1 MKEEYR
7 ELTFI
12 NICDQSSNVDDW
24 KKRSLDVQGISIIIN
39 AESMGKLMEEFGIDA
54 FPTHLIF
61 DKEGKLLK
69 TSVGYMSNQEFHD
82 FISNCL
88 K

>member
-1 MKEEYR
+1 
-7 ELTFI
+7 
-12 NICDQSSNVDDW
+12 
-24 KKRSLDVQGISIIIN
+24 
-39 AESMGKLMEEFGIDA
+39 MEEFGIDA